1 MRSREQHTPM
11 PGWHAGIGS
20 ETRTARTLGYVSAPA
35 EGQVDC
41 LPLADQAIAIERTC
55 IELGLPLGQVMR
67 DAEPGNG
74 SGTRPALKYA
84 FDQLLPGHAGA
95 LVVARLDCLAGSAA
109 GVGAVVESLGQSG
122 VRLVVS
128 DLGLDTDSPAGRTAV
143 RAIVAAGE
151 LENTKLAERTRRGLA
166 AARRKGAV
174 VGRPAVIDRPELSER
189 IRTCRAD
196 GMTLQAI
203 ADRLNEDGVPTLRGG
218 AEWRPSSV
226 QAAAGYKRP
235 PGRRNARRLGRGPAP
250 SWISPESSAA

>member
-1 MRSREQHTPM
+1 MRSREQQKSV

-20 ETRTARTLGYVSAPA
+20 ETRTARTLGYVSVPA
-35 EGQVDC
+35 EGHADRP
-41 LPLADQAIAIERTC
+41 PLADQAIAIERAC

-67 DAEPGNG
+67 DAEPVSG
-74 SGTRPALKYA
+74 SGTRPALQYA
-84 FDQLLPGHAGA
+84 LDQLLSAHAGA

-109 GVGAVVESLGQSG
+109 GVGTVVEWLGQSG

-143 RAIVAAGE
+143 RAIVAAGR

-174 VGRPAVIDRPELSER
+174 VGRPAVVDRPELSER

-203 ADRLNEDGVPTLRGG
+203 ADRLNEDGVSTLRGG

-235 PGRRNARRLGRGPAP
+235 PGRRNARPVGRGPAA
-250 SWISPESSAA
+250 SRISPETSTA